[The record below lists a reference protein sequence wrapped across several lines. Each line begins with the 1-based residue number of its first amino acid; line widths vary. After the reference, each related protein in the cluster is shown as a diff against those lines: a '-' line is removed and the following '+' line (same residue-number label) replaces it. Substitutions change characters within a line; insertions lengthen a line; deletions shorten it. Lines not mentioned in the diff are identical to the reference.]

1 MKKKKKEMEK
11 GRENEKERE
20 REKGRKGGRKGQRRK
35 NLVKRKAVGNHVELL
50 FPQTVQVKMVCLL
63 ILLFYFDFLT
73 CNNYF

>member
-1 MKKKKKEMEK
+1 MGLLLDFKNRRESKEK
-11 GRENEKERE
+11 RNERKEERE
-20 REKGRKGGRKGQRRK
+20 GGRDRGEKK
-35 NLVKRKAVGNHVELL
+35 LVKRKAVENHVELL